1 MAATQAAI
9 QKDIQEV
16 IPKRILF
23 VFYKPNYTGE
33 LITQMVA
40 QYLRNPTP
48 LTIKAEGPLAKQ
60 MGVMQVLDWEGHT
73 GLDVS
78 TKFGER

>member
-23 VFYKPNYTGE
+23 VFYKPNYTEE

-48 LTIKAEGPLAKQ
+48 LT
-60 MGVMQVLDWEGHT
+60 V
-73 GLDVS
+73 
-78 TKFGER
+78 